1 MLRLASTPC
10 GSFSGSMPE
19 RVALTV
25 PTLRG
30 SAAWPVVLLPVRSSA
45 PALSSSL
52 TGDEQ
57 AVTSNAP
64 VSMIA
69 RVCGIRMGS
78 SPVWVIGLFHE
89 GTPVG
94 LPDVACLGCYALLDT
109 AIDRHHRQRAAPS
122 ARFGRVHDVLAVR
135 REAGRFIL
143 GGV

>member
-1 MLRLASTPC
+1 MLRLARTPC

-25 PTLRG
+25 FTLRG
-30 SAAWPVVLLPVRSSA
+30 SAAWPLALPLRSST

-57 AVTSNAP
+57 AVTSSAL
-64 VSMIA
+64 VRMIA

-94 LPDVACLGCYALLDT
+94 LPDVACLGGNALLDT
-109 AIDRHHRQRAAPS
+109 AIDRHHRKGAAPA
-122 ARFGRVHDVLAVR
+122 ARLGRVHDVLAVR
-135 REAGRFIL
+135 REARRFIL
-143 GGV
+143 